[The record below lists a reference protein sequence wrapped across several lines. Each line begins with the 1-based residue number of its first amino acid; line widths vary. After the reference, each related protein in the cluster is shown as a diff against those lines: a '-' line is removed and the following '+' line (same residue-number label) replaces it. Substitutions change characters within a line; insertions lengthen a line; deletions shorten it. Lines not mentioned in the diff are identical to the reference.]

1 MSGPL
6 LRLFLRSNIEDKN
19 KLNAFSSEQT
29 PTFNFQLYTGRRF
42 GFHSQKATFAP
53 SSPNL
58 QPMNALVHAHS
69 GLRYVVLALLI
80 AAVGIA
86 YSKWQLN
93 DPNDSKIYTYALIS
107 VHIQLLLGIV
117 LYVMSPKVDF
127 GMMSDKLYRFF
138 TVEHSLMML
147 IAIILITVGRVRSRK
162 VPVDSR
168 HRTILFYYAMGLIL
182 ILVSIPWPFRGLGA
196 GWF

>member
-1 MSGPL
+1 
-6 LRLFLRSNIEDKN
+6 
-19 KLNAFSSEQT
+19 
-29 PTFNFQLYTGRRF
+29 
-42 GFHSQKATFAP
+42 
-53 SSPNL
+53 
-58 QPMNALVHAHS
+58 MNALVHAHS

-86 YSKWQLN
+86 YSNWQRN
-93 DPNDSKIYTYALIS
+93 DPNDNKMYTYALIS

-117 LYVMSPKVDF
+117 LYLMSPKVDF
-127 GMMSDKLYRFF
+127 SMMSDKLYRFF
-138 TVEHSLMML
+138 TVEHTVMML

-162 VPVDSR
+162 VPVASR